1 MFIFE
6 NITDFKKHLFTE
18 KKNQRSVGFVPT
30 MGALHQGHLSLI
42 NNAKANNDLVVC
54 SIFVNPTQFNNPQ
67 DLEKYPRTIKQ
78 DQQLLEQQG
87 CDILFL
93 PETKTMYP
101 APTQTTFSFG
111 KLDKVMEGEH
121 RPGHFSGVALI
132 VSKLLHLVQPD
143 KAYFGQKDLQQYLI
157 IRQLAQDLLFNT
169 EIVCCPIVREED
181 GLAMS
186 SRNLRLTTS
195 QRSVASKIYEALM
208 LAKHSLLEGY
218 STKVT
223 KQTIQKFF
231 NDLDILRLEYFEIV
245 QSTTLESIDSIDA
258 STQVS
263 LCISAFLGEVRLID
277 NVFLFN
283 NKGVF

>member
-6 NITDFKKHLFTE
+6 NITDLKKHLFTE

-101 APTQTTFSFG
+101 APTQTIFSFG

-132 VSKLLHLVQPD
+132 VSKLLHLVEPD

-208 LAKHSLLEGY
+208 LARHSLLEGY

-231 NDLDILRLEYFEIV
+231 NDLEVLHLEYFEIV